1 MVHEDQATPRCS
13 NSSRT
18 SKIGKSCKKQR
29 RKKVPQRGLGVA
41 QLEKIRLE
49 EQQKKDSVCLIAAAA
64 AADVSASCSVACN
77 GNTSGTVPLMSV
89 DGHKFWGSCECFGL
103 DPGWGFSTNL
113 GLPCE
118 IEPVLPL
125 PSLMPRGQQP
135 FPQHLHQQQ
144 PYSSMVNLSSRTST
158 STSVM
163 NFQMEPPSNQSFYKN
178 FKPFL
183 PEEKVI
189 GMKRPYPFSLGNA
202 PGPSFHTKC
211 YGQLEATSST
221 SKATTFDSE
230 SGSSNFREGPSCS
243 TTNGVFAGGF
253 LTLASPTTTSN
264 SLAYH
269 QVNFE
274 DSLMKQVGS
283 GSNLQR
289 PYYSFFPPPAMAEIE
304 GASAATMANCKRE
317 EVAGHV
323 DLNLKL

>member
-13 NSSRT
+13 NSSKT
-18 SKIGKSCKKQR
+18 SSGNSKIGKSCKKQR

-49 EQQKKDSVCLIAAAA
+49 EQQKKDSVCLIAA
-64 AADVSASCSVACN
+64 DVSASCSVACN
-77 GNTSGTVPLMSV
+77 GNTSGTVPLTSV

-103 DPGWGFSTNL
+103 DPGWGFSTKL

-118 IEPVLPL
+118 IEPVWPL
-125 PSLMPRGQQP
+125 PSLMPRG
-135 FPQHLHQQQ
+135 QQ

-183 PEEKVI
+183 PEEEKVI

-202 PGPSFHTKC
+202 QGPSFHTKC
-211 YGQLEATSST
+211 YGQFEATSST

-243 TTNGVFAGGF
+243 TTNGVSARGF
-253 LTLASPTTTSN
+253 LTLAPPTTTSKCSDLD

-274 DSLMKQVGS
+274 DSSMKQVGS

-289 PYYSFFPPPAMAEIE
+289 PYYSFFPPPAMAQIE
-304 GASAATMANCKRE
+304 GSSAATMANCKRE
-317 EVAGHV
+317 EVVGHV